1 MKGRKTVEDRIV
13 DGVNTVLM
21 TLIAIVT
28 LYPFYYILI
37 ASFNTGLDTAQ
48 GGLYLFPRQFTLE
61 NYQYFFS
68 KRAWVEAFGITVL
81 RTVVGTIV
89 GILFTSMVA
98 YGLAK
103 KDLILRKFYYLFII
117 VAMNV
122 SGGLITYY
130 VVLRSIHLL
139 NSFWVYI
146 IPSMLSLFFLLIA
159 VSFFQE
165 IPSEMSESARI
176 DGASEVGIFLR
187 IILPVS
193 MPLLA
198 TMCLFLGAAQWN
210 SWLDSA
216 YFVQNNHL
224 RTLAYRMMEVI
235 NQANMPT
242 DSGSAQYTAQAKVT
256 SFSVQATAMIISV
269 FPIVCVYP
277 FVQKHFVQG
286 MMLGS
291 VKG

>member
-1 MKGRKTVEDRIV
+1 MRTTVEDRVVNVVNYILLTIV
-13 DGVNTVLM
+13 ALS
-21 TLIAIVT
+21 T

-37 ASFNTGLDTAQ
+37 ASFNTGTDTAQ
-48 GGLYLFPRQFTLE
+48 GGLFLFPRQFTLE
-61 NYQYFFS
+61 NYKYFFS
-68 KRAWVEAFGITVL
+68 KQQWIEAFGITVL
-81 RTVVGTIV
+81 RTVVGTV
-89 GILFTSMVA
+89 AGILFTSLVA

-103 KDLILRKFYYLFII
+103 KDLILRKFYYIAVI

-130 VVLRSIHLL
+130 VILRSIHLL
-139 NSFWVYI
+139 NTFWVYV

-165 IPSEMSESARI
+165 IPAELSESARI
-176 DGASEVGIFLR
+176 DGAGELKIFIR

-193 MPLLA
+193 LPLLA
-198 TMCLFLGAAQWN
+198 TMCLFLGSGQWN

-242 DSGSAQYTAQAKVT
+242 DAQSAQYTAQAKVT

-269 FPIVCVYP
+269 FPIICVYP
-277 FVQKHFVQG
+277 FLQKYFVQG